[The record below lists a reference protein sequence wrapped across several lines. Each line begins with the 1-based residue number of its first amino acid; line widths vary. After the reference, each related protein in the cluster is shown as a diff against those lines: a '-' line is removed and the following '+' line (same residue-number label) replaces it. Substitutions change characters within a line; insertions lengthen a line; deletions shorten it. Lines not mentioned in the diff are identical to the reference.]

1 MREPVRDPGRL
12 EHMLQAI
19 QRINTFV
26 DGRSKDDI
34 QKDGI
39 LYFAVVKNVEI
50 IGEAAYML
58 TQEFKDAHP
67 DTPWKI
73 IIGMRHFLVHGYY
86 EVDPETETSPVGR
99 SSGPS
104 QEGGRLNCEP
114 APCLFS
120 PDMQRCY
127 SQLLS
132 VNSPRR

>member
-1 MREPVRDPGRL
+1 
-12 EHMLQAI
+12 MLQAI

-26 DGRSKDDI
+26 NGRSKDDI

-86 EVDPETETSPVGR
+86 EVDPDEVWNVIDKDLAPLKEQLER
-99 SSGPS
+99 Y
-104 QEGGRLNCEP
+104 LKEP
-114 APCLFS
+114 E
-120 PDMQRCY
+120 
-127 SQLLS
+127 
-132 VNSPRR
+132 